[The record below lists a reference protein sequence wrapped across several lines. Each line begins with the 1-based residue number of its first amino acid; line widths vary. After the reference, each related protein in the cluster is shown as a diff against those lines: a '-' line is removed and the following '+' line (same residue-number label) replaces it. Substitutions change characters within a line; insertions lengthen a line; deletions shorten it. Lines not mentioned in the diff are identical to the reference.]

1 MKKANSKKS
10 RIGLGAQI
18 VAAVLLPLGGACGQ
32 QSLERVEKAVEKAYA
47 AEHLPAETLHR
58 ALAGSDSAA
67 YLLFDVRQPGEYA
80 VSRIGPA
87 LQVDPEASADGR
99 QQTVGGAQRVLGNV
113 DHVDVIF
120 CVLLLRFSLR
130 RLFPRWRIRVVGRQ
144 LTLNASGEDDRG
156 LGGCATSKFHC
167 PRIALVAQEVT
178 RFNRARD
185 FCVGTEQR
193 SEFKVFSILL
203 FDESWDG

>member
-87 LQVDPEASADGR
+87 LQVDPEASADDFIAAHGAALAGR
-99 QQTVGGAQRVLGNV
+99 
-113 DHVDVIF
+113 
-120 CVLLLRFSLR
+120 
-130 RLFPRWRIRVVGRQ
+130 RVVFYCSVGYRSSKLLKRVERAAVGAGAVSLANLRGGIFRWHNEGLPLEADGDTARVHPYDRHWGR
-144 LTLNASGEDDRG
+144 LLN
-156 LGGCATSKFHC
+156 K
-167 PRIALVAQEVT
+167 
-178 RFNRARD
+178 
-185 FCVGTEQR
+185 
-193 SEFKVFSILL
+193 
-203 FDESWDG
+203 